1 MDYNIEEIIQAIKQA
16 RKNKG
21 LSQRALSA
29 KAGLP
34 QSHISKIEQ
43 GDVNI
48 KISTLIDLARA
59 LDLEIKLV
67 PRKLIPAVNSITR
80 KSGSENT
87 AGQNLHSVRNDV
99 RQLEKAL
106 QSIEPVIKVG
116 NELEQFQRAI
126 REIEKYRM
134 PVKTLNEFKKVS
146 DTIRALREGPT
157 AINEIRKATQKIQSM
172 RNQLAHSIP
181 EVPSLPTPA
190 YSLDGDDDA

>member
-1 MDYNIEEIIQAIKQA
+1 MDYNIEEIIQAVKKA
-16 RKNKG
+16 RQDKG

-48 KISTLIDLARA
+48 KLSTLIDLARA

-67 PRKLIPAVNSITR
+67 PRKLVPAVNSITR
-80 KSGSENT
+80 KSSSENM
-87 AGQNLHSVRNDV
+87 ASQNLHSVRNDV
-99 RQLEKAL
+99 RQLEKAM
-106 QSIEPVIKVG
+106 QSMEPVIRAGK
-116 NELEQFQRAI
+116 ELEQFQRAI

-134 PVKTLNEFKKVS
+134 PIQTLNDFKKVS
-146 DTIRALREGPT
+146 DTIRALREGPN
-157 AINEIRKATQKIQSM
+157 AINEIRKATKKIQSM
-172 RNQLAHSIP
+172 RNMLAHSIP

-190 YSLDGDDDA
+190 YSLEDDDNA

>member
-1 MDYNIEEIIQAIKQA
+1 MDYNIEEIIQAVKKA
-16 RKNKG
+16 RQDKG

-48 KISTLIDLARA
+48 KLSTLIDLARA

-67 PRKLIPAVNSITR
+67 PRKLVPAVNSITR
-80 KSGSENT
+80 KSSSENM
-87 AGQNLHSVRNDV
+87 ASQNLHSVRNDV
-99 RQLEKAL
+99 RQLEKAM
-106 QSIEPVIKVG
+106 QSMEPVIKAG
-116 NELEQFQRAI
+116 KELEQFQRAI

-134 PVKTLNEFKKVS
+134 PIQTLNDFKKVS
-146 DTIRALREGPT
+146 DTIRALREGPN
-157 AINEIRKATQKIQSM
+157 AINEIRKATKKIQSM
-172 RNQLAHSIP
+172 RNMLAHSIP

-190 YSLDGDDDA
+190 YSLEDDDNA

>member
-1 MDYNIEEIIQAIKQA
+1 MDYNIEEIIQVIKKA
-16 RKNKG
+16 RQNKG

-48 KISTLIDLARA
+48 KLSTLIDLARA

-67 PRKLIPAVNSITR
+67 PRKLVPAVNSITR
-80 KSGSENT
+80 KSSSENM
-87 AGQNLHSVRNDV
+87 ASQNLHSVRNDV
-99 RQLEKAL
+99 RQLEKAM
-106 QSIEPVIKVG
+106 QSMEPVIKAG
-116 NELEQFQRAI
+116 KELEQFQRAI

-134 PVKTLNEFKKVS
+134 PIQTLNDFKKVS
-146 DTIRALREGPT
+146 DTIRALREGPN
-157 AINEIRKATQKIQSM
+157 AINEIRKATKKIQSM
-172 RNQLAHSIP
+172 RNMLAHSIP

-190 YSLDGDDDA
+190 YSLEDDDNA